1 MATATQ
7 ILANAN
13 YRAKAY
19 DVISTSVKKGKR
31 DEYNAAAKELKL
43 SLAQLIQNGVEEY
56 IQRHGVEGYALVQAG
71 EGVMPAVAKPESEK
85 LSAEE
90 RRLLDAAAKFPN
102 DTRKLFLKLV
112 EDLAAKLEG
121 KGGDGNGNE

>member
-43 SLAQLIQNGVEEY
+43 SLAMLIQNGVEEY
-56 IQRHGVEGYALVQAG
+56 IKNHTG
-71 EGVMPAVAKPESEK
+71 EDFTAAIKPEAEK
-85 LSAEE
+85 LTSEQK
-90 RRLLDAAAKFPN
+90 R
-102 DTRKLFLKLV
+102 LV
-112 EDLAAKLEG
+112 EEFNQLPADAQKYLIKFVRAINDQS
-121 KGGDGNGNE
+121 KGGGDNGGN

>member
-31 DEYNAAAKELKL
+31 DEYNAAAKELKI

-56 IQRHGVEGYALVQAG
+56 IARHIG
-71 EGVMPAVAKPESEK
+71 ENFTPDTLNAEQK
-85 LSAEE
+85 LTTEQK
-90 RRLLDAAAKFPN
+90 R
-102 DTRKLFLKLV
+102 LV
-112 EDLAAKLEG
+112 EEFSQLPVDAQKGFMKVFKSINEA
-121 KGGDGNGNE
+121 KGGD

>member
-31 DEYNAAAKELKL
+31 DEYNAAAKKLKL

-56 IQRHGVEGYALVQAG
+56 IRNHAG
-71 EGVMPAVAKPESEK
+71 EVVVPATWQEAETI
-85 LSAEE
+85 SAEE
-90 RRLLDAAAKFPN
+90 RRLIQAFANLPDNVKP
-102 DTRKLFLKLV
+102 TIKKLV
-112 EDLAAKLEG
+112 EQLAQSSA
-121 KGGDGNGNE
+121 